1 MTEGIVIT
9 GIICATILCLYMEE
23 VKVIVNLE
31 EYKELKEAK
40 DKLDVAN
47 SLIVNIYKNYSVP
60 FNYNLLV
67 AYLEQNNLLPKE

>member
-1 MTEGIVIT
+1 
-9 GIICATILCLYMEE
+9 MEE